1 MAPHTDVETTA
12 QPIITDL
19 LARICNFTAEA
30 DMSIGSAALQ
40 YTADYMFNPSRSL
53 SPQRGNPH
61 SPRALAHLHSELH
74 VQT

>member
-40 YTADYMFNPSRSL
+40 YTADYMLILREAYRRKEAILILPV
-53 SPQRGNPH
+53 H
-61 SPRALAHLHSELH
+61 
-74 VQT
+74 